1 MNIQE
6 AKEKLKKD
14 GYTSF
19 ELKEFDE
26 EFYNFLLPLK
36 CNEENN
42 LKSQYTHLRAN
53 GGFHLENGVED
64 TSKDKIKLQDKFE
77 SFEEATKKRMR

>member
-19 ELKEFDE
+19 ELKSFDE
-26 EFYNFLLPLK
+26 EFYNFLLP
-36 CNEENN
+36 
-42 LKSQYTHLRAN
+42 
-53 GGFHLENGVED
+53 
-64 TSKDKIKLQDKFE
+64 
-77 SFEEATKKRMR
+77 

>member
-19 ELKEFDE
+19 ELKDFDE
-26 EFYNFLLPLK
+26 EFYNLLLPLK
-36 CNEENN
+36 CNEEKKFKRK
-42 LKSQYTHLRAN
+42 LYT
-53 GGFHLENGVED
+53 F
-64 TSKDKIKLQDKFE
+64 K
-77 SFEEATKKRMR
+77 M

>member
-19 ELKEFDE
+19 ELKDFDE

-36 CNEENN
+36 CNEEKN
-42 LKSQYTHLRAN
+42 LKNYYTNLKAD
-53 GGFHLENGVED
+53 GVVGKFPRD
-64 TSKDKIKLQDKFE
+64 TSKDMIRLQGDFK
-77 SFEEATKKRMR
+77 SFDEASKKKR